1 MVVSLYIF
9 NFKKKRNNYMTG
21 EEKKHVLRFFKKLAI
36 LAFLLFLI
44 DRGVGAF
51 IRYAYEKYPTP
62 DTKAFEH
69 LIKTPSEDMYIFGS
83 SRVVHGYVSNI
94 FADTI
99 GLSCFNAGREQTNV
113 LYTDVI
119 ANAILRKHTPKL
131 VIFDLNA
138 KESVSH
144 TTENS
149 KLILA
154 SLMMPYVDSDTS
166 FQRIAKDLFPKEML
180 IAKASVLQE
189 FNSQVLPLILNLHK
203 KNENRVTQNGYIPV
217 HGSNVTGVLPKITD
231 IPEIYDSVSKNYF
244 EDFIKAVT
252 SRNIKLYVV
261 QSPYYVQKFTTSPSL
276 QQFIPIL
283 KKYNVPFLDYSF
295 DTAFTK
301 QEYFYDNVH
310 LNDIGAHVFSER
322 LASDIKKDLEKND
335 PSVLKN

>member
-1 MVVSLYIF
+1 
-9 NFKKKRNNYMTG
+9 MTK
-21 EEKKHVLRFFKKLAI
+21 EEKKHAFRFFKKLFV

-44 DRGVGAF
+44 DRGLGAA
-51 IRYAYEKYPTP
+51 IKYVYEKHPTP
-62 DTKAFEH
+62 DAKAFEH
-69 LIKTPSEDMYIFGS
+69 LIKSPSEDMYIFGS

-94 FADTI
+94 FADTM
-99 GLSCFNAGREQTNV
+99 GLSCLNAGREQTNI

-131 VIFDLNA
+131 IIFDLNA

-166 FQRIAKDLFPKEML
+166 FQRIAKTLFPKEML

-189 FNSQVLPLILNLHK
+189 FNSQVLPLILNFNK
-203 KNENRVTQNGYIPV
+203 KKDNRVAQNGYIPV
-217 HGSNVTGVLPKITD
+217 RGSNVTKVLPNINDFVET
-231 IPEIYDSVSKNYF
+231 YDSVSKNYF
-244 EDFIKAVT
+244 EDFIKTVL
-252 SRNIKLYVV
+252 SKNIKLYVV

-276 QQFIPIL
+276 QQFLPIL

-295 DTAFTK
+295 DTAFVK
-301 QEYFYDNVH
+301 GEYFYDNVH
-310 LNDIGAHVFSER
+310 LNDVGAHAFSKK
-322 LASDIKKDLEKND
+322 LASDIKKDIQKND
-335 PSVLKN
+335 PSFFKN

>member
-1 MVVSLYIF
+1 
-9 NFKKKRNNYMTG
+9 MTK
-21 EEKKHVLRFFKKLAI
+21 EETKHVLRFLKKLLI
-36 LAFLLFLI
+36 LVFLLFLI
-44 DRGVGAF
+44 DRGIGAV

-94 FADTI
+94 FADTM
-99 GLSCFNAGREQTNV
+99 GLSCFNAGREQTNI

-131 VIFDLNA
+131 IIFDLNA

-154 SLMMPYVDSDTS
+154 SLMMPYIDSDTS

-203 KNENRVTQNGYIPV
+203 KKANRVTQNGYIPV
-217 HGSNVTGVLPKITD
+217 RGSNVTSVLPKITD
-231 IPEIYDSVSKNYF
+231 VPETYDSISKNYF
-244 EDFIKAVT
+244 EDFIKAVV

-276 QQFIPIL
+276 EQFLPIL
-283 KKYNVPFLDYSF
+283 KKYNVPYLDYSF
-295 DTAFTK
+295 DTAFEK
-301 QEYFYDNVH
+301 KDYFYDNIH
-310 LNDIGAHVFSER
+310 LNDVGAHAFSER
-322 LASDIKKDLEKND
+322 LASDIKMDLKKND
-335 PSVLKN
+335 PSFFKN